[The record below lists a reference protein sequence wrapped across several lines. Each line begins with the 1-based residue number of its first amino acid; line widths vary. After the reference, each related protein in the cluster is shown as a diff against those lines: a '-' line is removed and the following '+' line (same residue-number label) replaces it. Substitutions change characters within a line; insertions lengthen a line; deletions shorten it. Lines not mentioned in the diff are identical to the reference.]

1 MRNFGIKQVGKDQ
14 IATVKN
20 NTKPT
25 FRQSEVQIELEI
37 TTVALHIGYYVTNRA
52 VTMFTRKACDG
63 TLYVNSVVTSSVA

>member
-37 TTVALHIGYYVTNRA
+37 TTVALHIGYTSPIELSRCSREKHVTARF
-52 VTMFTRKACDG
+52 M
-63 TLYVNSVVTSSVA
+63 